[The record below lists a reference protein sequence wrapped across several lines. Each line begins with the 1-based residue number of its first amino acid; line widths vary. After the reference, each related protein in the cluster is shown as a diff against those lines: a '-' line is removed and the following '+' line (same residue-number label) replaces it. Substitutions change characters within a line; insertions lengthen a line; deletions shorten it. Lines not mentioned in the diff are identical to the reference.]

1 MGRVRQQV
9 KERVMFEQIIISGFG
24 GQGALFAGQLLTY
37 AGLEEGH
44 HVAWLPSYGPEMRG
58 GTARCTVTVSDEP
71 IGSPIADTPSAV
83 IALNPPSLE
92 MFEPQVMPGGVLIVN
107 SSIAKQEVTR
117 TDIRSLRIP
126 ATDLARDE
134 FQDERMAN
142 MILLGALVEI
152 TGVVTLDSVLR
163 ALKKNLPERRQHL
176 LEPNRIALQ
185 KGRDI
190 AREALEG

>member
-1 MGRVRQQV
+1 MLQ
-9 KERVMFEQIIISGFG
+9 QIIISGFG

-71 IGSPIADTPSAV
+71 IGSPITDEPSAL

-92 MFEPQVMPGGVLIVN
+92 MFEPKLLPGGLLIVN
-107 SSIAKQEVTR
+107 SSIAKEEVKR
-117 TDIRSLRIP
+117 KDIVSLKIP
-126 ATDLARDE
+126 ATDLAREE
-134 FQDERMAN
+134 FQNERMAN
-142 MILLGALVEI
+142 MILLGALVRL
-152 TGVVTLDSVLR
+152 TGVVTLDSVMK
-163 ALKKNLPERRQHL
+163 ALKKNLPERRHHL

-185 KGRDI
+185 RGWGI
-190 AREALEG
+190 AEEVAKE